1 MSNVAILD
9 KTICIN
15 LVCTL
20 WSGRRRLAREDL
32 GVDPGS
38 LPPEDLASIGSLKL
52 CDPKRLTKLN
62 SIKRA
67 AERDCDRVCVRFLSG
82 YATDQKN
89 EADLVTKLTDRKR
102 QFEEQ
107 AREFVSSLHTEFD
120 QWIAQ
125 HPQHEALIRKALP
138 NVADVAS
145 RLSFDFQ
152 IYRVGA
158 VNDSDTSSVNQ
169 GLVKAT
175 GGLSG
180 RLFAEIEAEA
190 KSAWKRTYDGKD
202 VVGQKALR
210 PIRAIREKMHALK
223 FLDARVLPLI
233 RHIDTVLGAVPKAGK
248 VEGAEFLA
256 VVGLL
261 RMLCDSEQMAQRDA
275 NTSQD
280 PGEHTDDVVQ
290 TASIDELPLPAV
302 GGAVNG
308 DADES
313 TAAVA
318 TPPEDE
324 VAATADSHWF

>member
-20 WSGRRRLAREDL
+20 WSGRRRLTRDDL
-32 GVDPGS
+32 GIDSDS

-52 CDPKRLTKLN
+52 CDPKQLTKLN

-82 YATDQKN
+82 YATDREN
-89 EADLVTKLTDRKR
+89 EAQLIAKLTERKQ
-102 QFEEQ
+102 QFEAQ
-107 AREFVSSLHTEFD
+107 AKQFVSTLHTEFD
-120 QWIAQ
+120 QWVAQ

-138 NVADVAS
+138 DVADVAS

-158 VNDSDTSSVNQ
+158 VNGDDASAVNQ

-175 GGLSG
+175 GGLSSQ
-180 RLFAEIEAEA
+180 LFAEIESEA
-190 KSAWKRTYDGKD
+190 QSTWKRTYEGRDA
-202 VVGQKALR
+202 VGQKALR
-210 PIRAIREKMHALK
+210 PIRAIREKMHALR

-233 RHIDTVLGAVPKAGK
+233 DHIDAVLNAVPKAGK
-248 VEGAEFLA
+248 LEGTEYLS

-261 RMLCDSEQMAQRDA
+261 RLLGDSERMAQHGATTSPVAPASSADVVPLTA
-275 NTSQD
+275 EDEEDETGNTA
-280 PGEHTDDVVQ
+280 PGETR
-290 TASIDELPLPAV
+290 PL
-302 GGAVNG
+302 
-308 DADES
+308 EEE
-313 TAAVA
+313 AA
-318 TPPEDE
+318 
-324 VAATADSHWF
+324 AAGQSHWF